1 MEKAICQYALD
12 RVMLYLQNYGVE
24 PSPSICRRALALI
37 DDCLAETG
45 VTDITG
51 CHPGQTL
58 PGGVLARV
66 FDRLPEV
73 FDLPELDLPVQRP
86 PILRGSIGYGPPV

>member
-12 RVMLYLQNYGVE
+12 RVMLYLHSYGVE
-24 PSPSICRRALALI
+24 PSPSVCRRALALI
-37 DDCLAETG
+37 DECLQDA
-45 VTDITG
+45 
-51 CHPGQTL
+51 GQVCADGQVPL
-58 PGGVLARV
+58 GVLAMV
-66 FDRLPEV
+66 FDRLPQA